1 MAEEVRNTE
10 GTTRRSK
17 GTRLPYLKDFRTSR
31 FLTQE
36 QLSNISGVARTTVYR
51 LEGGE
56 RGAMPGT
63 AWRLAMALGVDPEE
77 LIHGRSYTWWY

>member
-1 MAEEVRNTE
+1 MTEKGRSTEE
-10 GTTRRSK
+10 TTRRSK

-36 QLSNISGVARTTVYR
+36 QLSKMSGVARTTIYR

-77 LIHGRSYTWWY
+77 LVHGRRHTWWY